1 MIIVTAG
8 HVDHGKSTLI
18 RALTGM
24 NTDRLPE
31 EKRRGMTIDLGYAF
45 MPLRDGSR
53 LAFIDVPGHEKFIN
67 NMLVGVSHARHALL
81 VLACDDGVMPQT
93 REHLQILALLPLH
106 SLTLVLTKRD
116 LVDSDMAEQLVAD
129 GLTLL
134 AEYGIEA
141 SGFFQVSAS
150 ETADL
155 ASNGVAALKAHI
167 LDLAE
172 QESKRAEDASSFR
185 MTLDRAFSVK
195 GAGCVVTGTVIS
207 GNVCVGDSLFSSG
220 QKAKLRVR
228 GIHCQGQEAQ
238 SAVTGT
244 RVALNLTGVD
254 NHRSPERGDW
264 LSSLPQAEHCSR
276 PVVHIRVF
284 DLLGIEP
291 LVHWQNVHCHH
302 GADHTLGRVSL
313 LNEADAEGFYL
324 AELVLEKPLLL
335 CQDDR
340 IVLRHIGGKQ
350 TLGAG
355 RVLALKVPNRKKRT
369 PERVARL
376 QQVAR
381 LDNPA
386 HVVALLGQTQ
396 ALELA
401 EIAWRWQ
408 LTDEGLAMLL
418 AQAGLVRLGEFAVAT
433 RLLEQ
438 EKQQFITLLSEFH
451 QQHPDQLG
459 LGRNRLQR
467 MSHSALP
474 PELANKVLD
483 TLCQEGRMVLRGA
496 LLQLAEHRIVLDA
509 EAQHCWQA
517 LAPWLAEQTA
527 PVWVTEMGEYLELEP
542 AKLRLLC
549 FQLVQQGFITAVVKD
564 RYLLSEQLCYYASLV
579 RTHVAEHGKLETA
592 EFKDLIGL
600 GRKVSIQ
607 LLEFFDRSGFT
618 RRKYRSNSREIRD
631 AELFFSHEN
640 WRKNIGVEPTQDCWQ
655 PYPDLKS
662 GRLTGDDVL
671 PIEDLGIVENA

>member
-1 MIIVTAG
+1 MIMVTAG

-45 MPLRDGSR
+45 MPLRDGTR

-67 NMLVGVSHARHALL
+67 NMLVGVSHVRHALL

-93 REHLQILALLPLH
+93 REHLQILALLPLN

-116 LVDSDMAEQLVAD
+116 LVDDQTAAKLASEGMA
-129 GLTLL
+129 LL

-141 SGFFQVSAS
+141 SGVFEVCANDAGDSGV
-150 ETADL
+150 ET
-155 ASNGVAALKAHI
+155 LKQHI
-167 LDLAE
+167 LEIAE
-172 QESKRAEDASSFR
+172 QQSTQAEDASSFR

-207 GNVCVGDSLFSSG
+207 GSVCVGDSLYSSG

-228 GIHCQGQEAQ
+228 GIHCQGMEVHRAL
-238 SAVTGT
+238 SGT

-254 NHRSPERGDW
+254 NHRAPARGDW
-264 LSSLPQAEHCSR
+264 LSSLPQAELCAR
-276 PVVHIRVF
+276 PVVQIRSF
-284 DLLGIEP
+284 EP
-291 LVHWQNVHCHH
+291 ISHWQNVHCHH

-313 LNEADAEGFYL
+313 LDEADEQGRYL
-324 AELVLEKPLLL
+324 AEIVLDKPLLL
-335 CQDDR
+335 CQDDP

-369 PERVARL
+369 LERVSKL
-376 QQVAR
+376 QQLAK
-381 LDNPA
+381 LTNP
-386 HVVALLGQTQ
+386 VNVLALLGQTE
-396 ALELA
+396 AFSID
-401 EIAWRWQ
+401 EIHWRWQ
-408 LTDEGLAMLL
+408 LTDEGLAAML
-418 AQAGLVRLGEFAVAT
+418 AQAGLT
-433 RLLEQ
+433 RIGAYGLSTQLLEQ
-438 EKQQFITLLSEFH
+438 EKQQFIELLREYH

-467 MSHSALP
+467 MSHSLLP
-474 PELANKVLD
+474 NELANKVLD
-483 TLCQEGRMVLRGA
+483 SLCQEGLMVLRGA
-496 LLQLAEHRIVLDA
+496 LLQLADHKIVLDS
-509 EAQHCWQA
+509 EAQQCWQL
-517 LAPWLAEQTA
+517 LAPWLAQQTS

-564 RYLLSEQLCYYASLV
+564 RYLLSEQLCHYANLV
-579 RTHVAEHGKLETA
+579 REHVDTHGKLETA
-592 EFKDLIGL
+592 EFKELIGL

-618 RRKYRSNSREIRD
+618 RRKFRSNSREIRD
-631 AELFFSHEN
+631 GELFYSHEN

-671 PIEDLGIVENA
+671 PIEDNSIVENA

>member
-18 RALTGM
+18 QALTGM
-24 NTDRLPE
+24 GTDRLPE

-45 MPLRDGSR
+45 MPLNDGSR

-93 REHLQILALLPLH
+93 REHLQILALLPLT

-116 LVDSDMAEQLVAD
+116 LVDSERAAQVAAQ
-129 GLTLL
+129 GQALL
-134 AEYGIEA
+134 ADYAMNA
-141 SGFFQVSAS
+141 SRIF
-150 ETADL
+150 E
-155 ASNGVAALKAHI
+155 VAASQFDEQQTNGIAALRAHI
-167 LDLAE
+167 LDIAA
-172 QESKRAEDASSFR
+172 QESLRSEDVSSFR
-185 MTLDRAFSVK
+185 MTLDRAFNVK

-207 GNVCVGDSLFSSG
+207 GRVCIGDSLYSSA
-220 QKAKLRVR
+220 QKGKLRVR

-244 RVALNLTGVD
+244 RVALNLAGVD
-254 NHRSPERGDW
+254 SHRTPERGDW
-264 LSSLPQAEHCSR
+264 LSSLPQAEPCAR
-276 PVVHIRVF
+276 PVVHIRTF
-284 DLLGIEP
+284 DYSGIDG
-291 LVHWQNVHCHH
+291 LVHWQNVSCHH
-302 GADHTLGRVSL
+302 GGDHTLGRVSL
-313 LNEADAEGFYL
+313 LNDVDEQGFCL

-369 PERVARL
+369 PERVNAL
-376 QQVAR
+376 QQLANMNQAVSA
-381 LDNPA
+381 L
-386 HVVALLGQTQ
+386 ALLGQSQ
-396 ALELA
+396 ALPEAEL
-401 EIAWRWQ
+401 AWRWQ
-408 LTDEGLAMLL
+408 LTDEGLATLL
-418 AQAGLVRLGEFAVAT
+418 AQAGLVRLGGYAIAVS
-433 RLLEQ
+433 LLEQ
-438 EKQQFITLLSEFH
+438 EKQQFLHLLGEYH
-451 QQHPDQLG
+451 QHHPDQLG
-459 LGRNRLQR
+459 LGRSRLQR
-467 MSHSALP
+467 MIHSVLP

-496 LLQLAEHRIVLDA
+496 LLQLAEHKIVLDA
-509 EAQHCWQA
+509 DAQQCWQR
-517 LAPWLAEQTA
+517 LAPWLAQQTT
-527 PVWVTEMGEYLELEP
+527 PIWVTEMGEYLELDP

-564 RYLLSEQLCYYASLV
+564 RYLLSEQLCQYANLV
-579 RTHVAEHGKLETA
+579 RQHVAVEGKIETS
-592 EFKDLIGL
+592 EFKDMIGL
-600 GRKVSIQ
+600 GRKASIQ

-631 AELFFSHEN
+631 AELFFSHED

-671 PIEDLGIVENA
+671 PMKT